1 MININKKTAMN
12 KFKFSDI
19 ATISTQKKKPTD
31 EDKFHYIGLE
41 HLDSKSLKVTRY
53 GADVAP
59 KGEKLVMKKGDV
71 LFGKRRAYQKKVAI
85 APFDGIFSAHGMI
98 LRPNEKVISR
108 ELFPFFISSDAF
120 LDKAIKISVGSLS
133 PTINNSDIKKLEFE
147 LPDIREQEKY
157 SNALF
162 AINDTKEAYIN
173 LIGNLDKIQKSR
185 FIELFGDPFLI
196 DEKEKVPFKNAIAET
211 VKGPFGSDMKK
222 SLFVPKSDTTYKV
235 FSQVNAIQKDATAG
249 DYYISAEYYEKMKR
263 FTVNSGDYIVTCDGT
278 LGKIYCLPENIEK
291 GVISSSLLRI
301 ALNKDVISNVYFET
315 IWNMYMLPMLVRR
328 SRNACLV
335 HLPSAKDIGNLP
347 VPIPNIDKQRDYDKF
362 SNQIDKSKFNLK
374 CAITELD
381 NLSDKIKS
389 EIFS

>member
-1 MININKKTAMN
+1 MN

-185 FIELFGDPFLI
+185 FIELFGDPFENPKWEVCPLKTHVRLI
-196 DEKEKVPFKNAIAET
+196 NGRAYKQDELLSNGKYRVLRVGNFFSQKDWYYSDMELDADKYCEKGDLLYAWSASFGARTWQEEKTIYHYHIWKLNVDENFYNKQFLQTLLNLSTERLKNATHGITMPHLTKE
-211 VKGPFGSDMKK
+211 GMENNNFILPPIE
-222 SLFVPKSDTTYKV
+222 L
-235 FSQVNAIQKDATAG
+235 QN
-249 DYYISAEYYEKMKR
+249 
-263 FTVNSGDYIVTCDGT
+263 DYI
-278 LGKIYCLPENIEK
+278 
-291 GVISSSLLRI
+291 R
-301 ALNKDVISNVYFET
+301 FE
-315 IWNMYMLPMLVRR
+315 
-328 SRNACLV
+328 
-335 HLPSAKDIGNLP
+335 
-347 VPIPNIDKQRDYDKF
+347 
-362 SNQIDKSKFNLK
+362 NQIDKSKFNLK

>member
-185 FIELFGDPFLI
+185 FVEMFGDPFENPKWEVCPLKTHVRLI
-196 DEKEKVPFKNAIAET
+196 NGRAYKQDELLSNGKYRVLRVGNFFSQKDWYYSDMELDADKYCEKGDLLYAWSASFGARTWQEEKTIYHYHIWKLNVDENFYNKQFLQTLLNLSTERLKNATHGITMPHLTKE
-211 VKGPFGSDMKK
+211 GMENNNFILPPIE
-222 SLFVPKSDTTYKV
+222 L
-235 FSQVNAIQKDATAG
+235 QN
-249 DYYISAEYYEKMKR
+249 
-263 FTVNSGDYIVTCDGT
+263 DYI
-278 LGKIYCLPENIEK
+278 
-291 GVISSSLLRI
+291 R
-301 ALNKDVISNVYFET
+301 FE
-315 IWNMYMLPMLVRR
+315 
-328 SRNACLV
+328 
-335 HLPSAKDIGNLP
+335 
-347 VPIPNIDKQRDYDKF
+347 
-362 SNQIDKSKFNLK
+362 NQIDKSKFNLK